1 MRPCRH
7 RPRVPR
13 VRCSSSRMPSD
24 DPAGSAATGPRRSS
38 TGARCPRP
46 SAPSSAS
53 SGRTAPSGRSASTG
67 RRSRWAAR
75 RTTSSCSPTP
85 VSRDTTPGC
94 RRVGGRSCS
103 RTSAAPTAAGSTG
116 SAWTSAR
123 SARATACR
131 SGTPS
136 SSSNSSR
143 ADRVDGFVLALWV
156 VRLLFLL
163 VIYGFLFAVV
173 RVLMRD
179 LRAAPKGPA
188 ELGRLVVLASPRGE
202 PQPGA
207 SYPLDAVTT
216 LGRDVNNGIVLD
228 DPFASAEHAVLTY
241 RGRSWY
247 VEDLESTNGTFVNGV
262 PVEGVAPL
270 GFGDEVQVGE
280 IRFRL
285 DRGRA

>member
-1 MRPCRH
+1 
-7 RPRVPR
+7 
-13 VRCSSSRMPSD
+13 
-24 DPAGSAATGPRRSS
+24 
-38 TGARCPRP
+38 
-46 SAPSSAS
+46 
-53 SGRTAPSGRSASTG
+53 
-67 RRSRWAAR
+67 
-75 RTTSSCSPTP
+75 
-85 VSRDTTPGC
+85 
-94 RRVGGRSCS
+94 
-103 RTSAAPTAAGSTG
+103 
-116 SAWTSAR
+116 
-123 SARATACR
+123 
-131 SGTPS
+131 
-136 SSSNSSR
+136 
-143 ADRVDGFVLALWV
+143 VLALWV

-179 LRAAPKGPA
+179 LRAASKGPA